1 VGRDLI
7 LIDAVAQIIVDFL
20 PVAAPATST
29 SRPR

>member
-20 PVAAPATST
+20 PGAVPATST